1 MIKIMILAIGLLV
14 NDLIF
19 AQDFAFTKDMQKR
32 EGFQTLYFDVK
43 NDKVYL
49 EVDRLDEDFLHVASL
64 SSGVGS
70 NDIGLDRGQLGPQRV
85 VRFSKMGAKLFL
97 VQPNLDYRGSST
109 NPSEIKS
116 ITQAF
121 ASSVLHGFDIIEEV
135 DGRYLVELTP
145 FLFQDAHGVGDR
157 LAARGQGSYIL
168 DRSKSAL
175 NEQRT
180 KSFEQNVEID
190 IMLTFSGKPKG
201 YEIRSVTPEPSL
213 VTVYQHH
220 SFIALPELGSFEMR
234 PFDARSG
241 CYPFSYYD
249 YSAAVTEPMQK
260 LFIRRHRLE
269 KKDPNAPLSEAVEP
283 LVYYL
288 DNGTPEPIRTAL
300 LEGARW
306 WNQAFEAA
314 GYKDAFRVEILPED
328 ADPLDVRYNVIQ
340 WVHRSTRGWSYGSSI
355 VDPRTGEILK
365 GHVSLGSLRIRQDY
379 LIAQGLYQKPFGQQ
393 TEAEKQLLEM
403 ALSRIRQLSAHEVGH
418 TLGFAHNF
426 AASTV
431 NRNSVMD
438 YPHMYILDAEG
449 EQLNFDQAY
458 ETGIGA
464 WDKVS
469 VAYAYSDFSDNTNE
483 RAALNDILEQAYAL
497 GYRYLTD
504 SDARPVSS
512 ASATAHLWD
521 NGRDI
526 TYELQRLLSL
536 REKAI
541 NQFSIDNI
549 SAQSSMAELEDVF
562 APVYFM
568 HRYQT
573 EAVSKLLGG
582 IHYQHAYKETYEPW
596 SFVSKE
602 EQLAALDAVLQ
613 TLSVYT
619 LAIPEDK
626 LALFGPRTY
635 GFDRS
640 RESFKSKLGVAFDP
654 IAAAE
659 TAADLSLTYM
669 FNAER
674 ANRIVYQS
682 MLDAE
687 QLGFPEFLKIV
698 FEKTLRQKPLSGFQG
713 MIQEVV
719 QFTVLKRLMELAS
732 HDMVYP
738 QVTEAVVFEMMR
750 TRTFLG
756 DQQTDPTAIFM
767 RKEIDRFLGN
777 PKGYKSDLKV
787 VAIPDGSPIGSI
799 FACGIE

>member
-1 MIKIMILAIGLLV
+1 M
-14 NDLIF
+14 
-19 AQDFAFTKDMQKR
+19 
-32 EGFQTLYFDVK
+32 
-43 NDKVYL
+43 
-49 EVDRLDEDFLHVASL
+49 
-64 SSGVGS
+64 
-70 NDIGLDRGQLGPQRV
+70 
-85 VRFSKMGAKLFL
+85 
-97 VQPNLDYRGSST
+97 
-109 NPSEIKS
+109 
-116 ITQAF
+116 
-121 ASSVLHGFDIIEEV
+121 
-135 DGRYLVELTP
+135 
-145 FLFQDAHGVGDR
+145 
-157 LAARGQGSYIL
+157 
-168 DRSKSAL
+168 
-175 NEQRT
+175 
-180 KSFEQNVEID
+180 
-190 IMLTFSGKPKG
+190 
-201 YEIRSVTPEPSL
+201 
-213 VTVYQHH
+213 
-220 SFIALPELGSFEMR
+220 
-234 PFDARSG
+234 
-241 CYPFSYYD
+241 
-249 YSAAVTEPMQK
+249 
-260 LFIRRHRLE
+260 
-269 KKDPNAPLSEAVEP
+269 
-283 LVYYL
+283 
-288 DNGTPEPIRTAL
+288 
-300 LEGARW
+300 
-306 WNQAFEAA
+306 
-314 GYKDAFRVEILPED
+314 
-328 ADPLDVRYNVIQ
+328 
-340 WVHRSTRGWSYGSSI
+340 
-355 VDPRTGEILK
+355 
-365 GHVSLGSLRIRQDY
+365 
-379 LIAQGLYQKPFGQQ
+379 
-393 TEAEKQLLEM
+393 
-403 ALSRIRQLSAHEVGH
+403 
-418 TLGFAHNF
+418 
-426 AASTV
+426 
-431 NRNSVMD
+431 
-438 YPHMYILDAEG
+438 
-449 EQLNFDQAY
+449 
-458 ETGIGA
+458 
-464 WDKVS
+464 
-469 VAYAYSDFSDNTNE
+469 
-483 RAALNDILEQAYAL
+483 NDILDQANAL

-521 NGRDI
+521 NGRDV

-596 SFVSKE
+596 SFVSKD
-602 EQLAALDAVLQ
+602 EQLAALEAVLQ

-682 MLDAE
+682 MLDTE

-719 QFTVLKRLMELAS
+719 QFTVIKRLMELAS

-787 VAIPDGSPIGSI
+787 VDIPDGSPIGSI